1 MGFVEYDLI
10 DFVGG
15 SAADWKWVWFLASAL
30 ICDDIVGV
38 FEWNTMWQ
46 NGNTQ
51 KFGMIIVSPY
61 GGDWSFCR
69 CHTMMKET
77 IQPLKNL
84 NWGQYNPK
92 RYELQPMPCY
102 FSGDFEPFYLYEQ
115 EGRVLLLLKVQLDQ
129 SICTTW

>member
-46 NGNTQ
+46 NGTTQ

-69 CHTMMKET
+69 CHTMMQET

-92 RYELQPMPCY
+92 KYKLQPMPCY
-102 FSGDFEPFYLYEQ
+102 FSGLTAMANMTVILIHFSIWTVKEEFYFC
-115 EGRVLLLLKVQLDQ
+115 LKYN
-129 SICTTW
+129 